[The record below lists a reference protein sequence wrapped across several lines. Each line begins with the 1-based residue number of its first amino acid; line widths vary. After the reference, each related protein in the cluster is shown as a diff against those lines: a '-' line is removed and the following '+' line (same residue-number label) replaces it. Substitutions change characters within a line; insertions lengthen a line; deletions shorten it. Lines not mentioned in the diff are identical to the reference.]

1 MEVLSWKV
9 PIGRVRRRTSRKRR
23 SMALVVRTALRS
35 ARVGVTEAG
44 EEIVE
49 VGAQAGDRLGI
60 EVLPAVGEAAGGGPG
75 GRQGAGV
82 HDPVQL
88 RP

>member
-23 SMALVVRTALRS
+23 SMALVVRTRLALFEGRI
-35 ARVGVTEAG
+35 AEAG
-44 EEIVE
+44 EQVGE

-60 EVLPAVGEAAGGGPG
+60 DALPAVGEAAGGGPG
-75 GRQGAGV
+75 GRQG
-82 HDPVQL
+82 
-88 RP
+88 RWRS